1 MTRIKWLPSPCRRP
15 PPLHLFVPFP
25 GFKQSEIFLR
35 SVLNVF
41 RTKEVGYIFEE
52 PSNLHI
58 FVFWLA
64 LFFLIIYR

>member
-1 MTRIKWLPSPCRRP
+1 MFFTYKNFMFSY
-15 PPLHLFVPFP
+15 FSF
-25 GFKQSEIFLR
+25 